1 MLGQTRRSSLPPTF
15 TSQYGRGV
23 NERASTD
30 RVTLYNLSS
39 RTTPEFSRPQDA
51 NSDKS
56 NLPTRDDQQS
66 LQPEQSRGTPQKD
79 ESASTTGTG
88 QAAPCKQQKPS
99 PLDLIRL
106 TSPALHAPSTGT
118 AEGTT
123 PFPDGGKQAWLTVLG
138 SWFALAAS
146 FGMVSSFGVFQT
158 YYQMEI
164 LTASWPSQ
172 ISWIGSLQT
181 FLFFLLGMPVGRVFD
196 AYGPKRLVFCGTLV
210 LSFALMMTSLAT
222 QYWHFIL
229 AQGFVGGV
237 GCALMFYPAPSS
249 IASYFLRRRGLAMG
263 IAVTGSSAG
272 GIIFPIALNN
282 MFSIDTLGFGWSV
295 RIVAFIILAFGLIAM
310 RLMSSRAL
318 ESKSEEKWTDI
329 SAFKEARYSL
339 LCCRLLAA
347 PLMDYV
353 GNFNTLLPSTLLSGV
368 FCVAWWIPISSM
380 QPQTKLPSI
389 VLFAVMYGVV
399 SGAYMACLAPCIAA
413 ISPIEQIGARI
424 GMIYSL
430 ISLPALLSNPIS
442 GAFLSGPSDNTYHHL
457 MAWAGV
463 TQIVGVI
470 LVSATRLL
478 ISRSLYAK
486 V

>member
-1 MLGQTRRSSLPPTF
+1 M
-15 TSQYGRGV
+15 SQKG
-23 NERASTD
+23 
-30 RVTLYNLSS
+30 
-39 RTTPEFSRPQDA
+39 
-51 NSDKS
+51 
-56 NLPTRDDQQS
+56 
-66 LQPEQSRGTPQKD
+66 
-79 ESASTTGTG
+79 ESASSTGTG
-88 QAAPCKQQKPS
+88 QAAPCKQHKPS

-106 TSPALHAPSTGT
+106 KTSALHAPSTGT
-118 AEGTT
+118 SQGKT
-123 PFPDGGKQAWLTVLG
+123 PFPDGGKEAWLSVLG

-146 FGMVSSFGVFQT
+146 FGMVSSFGIFQT

-164 LTASWPSQ
+164 LTSSWPSQ

-222 QYWHFIL
+222 QHWHFIL

-282 MFSIDTLGFGWSV
+282 MFSIDTLSFGWSV
-295 RIVAFIILAFGLIAM
+295 RIVAFIVLAFGLLAV

-318 ESKSEEKWTDI
+318 ESNGEEKWTDI
-329 SAFKEARYSL
+329 SAFKEAKYSL
-339 LCCRLLAA
+339 LCCGSCLIALGIFGPYFYLESYAIQQDVAPNLAFYLIAILNAGSLLGRLLAA
-347 PLMDYV
+347 PLMDYI

-442 GAFLSGPSDNTYHHL
+442 GAFLSSPSDNTYHHL

-470 LVSATRLL
+470 FVSATRLL
-478 ISRSLYAK
+478 ISRSLHAK